1 MIMCSDAKTAEARDV
16 GTRIAEI
23 KDLIK
28 VTDVAF
34 GAGKLQH

>member
-1 MIMCSDAKTAEARDV
+1 MSSVAKSAREPDA
-16 GTRIAEI
+16 GMRIAEI

-34 GAGKLQH
+34 GAGKPQR